1 MIAKRIPIK
10 SLKKSSF
17 AALVKYITHGQE
29 KAERVGTITI
39 SNCHSDDADWAA
51 MEVHATQALNTRAV
65 SDKTYH
71 LMISFRSGEHPSS
84 DVLKA
89 VEDHLCNGLG
99 FEGHQR
105 ISAVHRDTDNLHIH
119 VAVNKIH
126 PTRHTLHEPY
136 YDHKKLG
143 ELCAELERK
152 YGFEPD
158 NHAARKTTGQS
169 RAEDMENAAGV
180 ESLVGWI
187 RRQCWPQIE
196 AAQSWEELHSLLRDH
211 GLTIGERG
219 NGLVIVDRSG
229 TAVKGSSVS
238 RQCSKSALEAR
249 LGEFRPAVD
258 SALRNRPRSQYQ
270 KKPLPSRISTTA
282 LYAQYQAQQGHGAD
296 AKTRALKTARERK
309 RRAIESLKRTA
320 RLKRAVIKLTKDLPA
335 KRVLYKLVSNTL
347 QAKIHNVHKEHSQLR
362 QTIHRQYRR
371 VAWNDWLQ
379 QQAKQG
385 STVAL
390 EVLRGRR
397 YGADSR
403 GDSIRANPK
412 QGVTPGPIPGVV
424 VDSVTKQGT
433 VIYHVADTVIRDDGK
448 HLNVAKGA
456 SSTGIEALL
465 RLAIHRYGKVL
476 TVNGSDQF
484 KDQVVKTA
492 GATKLHI
499 VFEDPTLEQRR
510 QYFSRASQLQ
520 GRGRAQ

>member
-29 KAERVGTITI
+29 KAERVGTVTI
-39 SNCHSDDADWAA
+39 SNCHSVDADWAA
-51 MEVHATQALNTRAV
+51 MEVHATQALNTRAL

-71 LMISFRSGEHPSS
+71 LMISFRSGENPPS

-105 ISAVHRDTDNLHIH
+105 ISVVHRDTDNLHIH

-143 ELCAELERK
+143 ELCSELERE
-152 YGFEPD
+152 YGLEPD
-158 NHAARKTTGQS
+158 SHTARKTTGQS

-196 AAQSWEELHSLLRDH
+196 AAQSWVELHAVLCDH
-211 GLTIGERG
+211 GLTMGERG

-229 TAVKGSSVS
+229 TAVKGSSVN
-238 RQCSKSALEAR
+238 RQCSKRALETR
-249 LGEFRPAVD
+249 LGEFRPAYD
-258 SALRNRPRSQYQ
+258 SAPRNRPRLLYQ
-270 KKPLPSRISTTA
+270 KKPLPSQINTSA
-282 LYAQYQAQQGHGAD
+282 LYAQYQAQQGQSGD
-296 AKTRALKTARERK
+296 AKTLALKTAREGK
-309 RRAIESLKRTA
+309 RRAIESLKRMA
-320 RLKRAVIKLTKDLPA
+320 HLKRSVIKLTKDQPA
-335 KRVLYKLVSNTL
+335 KKVLYRLVSNGL
-347 QAKIHNVHKEHSQLR
+347 RENIHNVNKEHAELC
-362 QTIHRQYRR
+362 QTIHRKYRR

-397 YGADSR
+397 YGAESR
-403 GDSIRANPK
+403 GDSIRANLK

-433 VIYHVADTVIRDDGK
+433 VIYHVADTIIRDDGN

-456 SSTGIEALL
+456 SATGIEALL
-465 RLAIHRYGKVL
+465 RLAIHRYGKIL

-492 GATKLHI
+492 AATKLHV
-499 VFEDPTLEQRR
+499 VFDDPTLEQRR
-510 QYFSRASQLQ
+510 QSFFRASQSQ
-520 GRGRAQ
+520 GRAQ